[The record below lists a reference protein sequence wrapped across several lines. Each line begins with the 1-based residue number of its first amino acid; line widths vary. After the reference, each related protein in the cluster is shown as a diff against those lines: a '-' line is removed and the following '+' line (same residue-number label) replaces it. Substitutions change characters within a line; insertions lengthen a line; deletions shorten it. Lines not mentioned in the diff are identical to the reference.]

1 MRPKPQSLRLL
12 LFLALCSTSSLVIIH
27 ADATNWANSPNNF
40 ENSPLNFQNS
50 PNNFNNS
57 PMNFQNN
64 PMNLN
69 SDRIIRDNSG
79 HARGYA
85 VPKSDGGVNYFDLQG
100 HREGYEAG
108 EE

>member
-1 MRPKPQSLRLL
+1 MLTRLQHLRPL
-12 LFLALCSTSSLVIIH
+12 LFLALYSASLLLIVH
-27 ADATNWANSPNNF
+27 ADVTNWANSPNNF

>member
-1 MRPKPQSLRLL
+1 MRTKSQSLRRLCTL
-12 LFLALCSTSSLVIIH
+12 VLFSPFSILTVH
-27 ADATNWANSPNNF
+27 ADVTNWANNPNNF
-40 ENSPLNFQNS
+40 ENSTMNFDNS
-50 PNNFNNS
+50 PMNYNNS

-79 HARGYA
+79 NARGYA

-108 EE
+108 HE